1 MKAGDFSEPR
11 RMSGSAYVVLLAKVL
26 RQYASLF
33 FILVFLKIFDSDS
46 PFSFVER
53 VMRVSVIAAGYLVV
67 AAVSAFVNY
76 YFRKYYIKDGKLV
89 FMHGLLNK
97 ETTSIPL
104 DRVQSL
110 RTKRGFV
117 YRLLELRGVLFDTL
131 ASKTAEIE
139 LILEEDDWKAL
150 LSRVEMQERVAKEV
164 AKEGMSGV
172 DADETGDAGAA
183 GADGTAEAAEAA
195 GAAGVAGTAEVAGVA
210 GTAGTAARIM
220 KRDGEDVVA
229 GQAVRMSF
237 SNLNLIKGAF
247 CQNHLQGM
255 AVLFAALAAVYNTVT
270 SVDDRAVDHVI
281 DYVGTYAGSLS
292 FPPSAY
298 LAVAVVLYLVIM
310 LMWIGKVFLRYS
322 NMEVRMAR
330 GQLTF
335 ESGLIARNSSRFQH
349 DKVCTVYV
357 KRNFLEKRLRGST
370 IMLRQAL
377 NATDEK
383 RGTDVRIYGSDSA
396 AVFLEWWLGKDYPA
410 SSEVVSARSGYG
422 LMSHVMRLDLLL
434 SIAAATVLI
443 CFGLYAWL
451 AVPAA
456 WLLISLVKGLCAVR
470 RSSIVLKEGYVVIN
484 NGKFADIRNYI
495 KYSNIEVVRLVSTPF
510 TRYSRRVRL
519 SVSTNGTS
527 FSVRS
532 LKEQDAR
539 EIYEMLLG
547 RCVGESVG

>member
-1 MKAGDFSEPR
+1 
-11 RMSGSAYVVLLAKVL
+11 
-26 RQYASLF
+26 
-33 FILVFLKIFDSDS
+33 
-46 PFSFVER
+46 
-53 VMRVSVIAAGYLVV
+53 
-67 AAVSAFVNY
+67 
-76 YFRKYYIKDGKLV
+76 
-89 FMHGLLNK
+89 
-97 ETTSIPL
+97 
-104 DRVQSL
+104 
-110 RTKRGFV
+110 
-117 YRLLELRGVLFDTL
+117 
-131 ASKTAEIE
+131 
-139 LILEEDDWKAL
+139 
-150 LSRVEMQERVAKEV
+150 
-164 AKEGMSGV
+164 
-172 DADETGDAGAA
+172 
-183 GADGTAEAAEAA
+183 
-195 GAAGVAGTAEVAGVA
+195 
-210 GTAGTAARIM
+210 M

-255 AVLFAALAAVYNTVT
+255 AVLFAALAAVFNTLT

-310 LMWIGKVFLRYS
+310 LMWIGKIFLRYS

-383 RGTDVRIYGSDSA
+383 RGADVRIYGSDSA
-396 AVFLEWWLGKDYPA
+396 AAFLEWWLGKDYANSP
-410 SSEVVSARSGYG
+410 EVVSASSGYG
-422 LMSHVMRLDLLL
+422 LMSHVVWLDLLL
-434 SIAAATVLI
+434 SLVAAVVLI

>member
-1 MKAGDFSEPR
+1 MKAGDFSKPR
-11 RMSGSAYVVLLAKVL
+11 RMSRSAYVVLLAKAL

-33 FILVFLKIFDSDS
+33 FILIIIKVFDSDDQH
-46 PFSFVER
+46 SF
-53 VMRVSVIAAGYLVV
+53 MRTVGLISVIAAGYLLL
-67 AAVSAFVNY
+67 AAVTAFVSY
-76 YFRKYYIKDGKLV
+76 YFRKYYIEDGKLV
-89 FMHGLLNK
+89 FMHGLFNK

-110 RTKRGFV
+110 RTRQGFV
-117 YRLLELRGVLFDTL
+117 YRLLEMRGVLFDTL
-131 ASKTAEIE
+131 ASKTEEIE
-139 LILEEDDWKAL
+139 LILDDRDWKAL
-150 LSRVEMQERVAKEV
+150 LNRVEMQEGTAKE
-164 AKEGMSGV
+164 ERPW
-172 DADETGDAGAA
+172 GDAHE
-183 GADGTAEAAEAA
+183 T
-195 GAAGVAGTAEVAGVA
+195 
-210 GTAGTAARIM
+210 GTAGTAVRIM
-220 KRDGEDVVA
+220 KMDGEDVAV

-255 AVLFAALAAVYNTVT
+255 AVLFAALAAVYNAVT
-270 SVDDRAVDHVI
+270 TVDDRAVDHVI
-281 DYVGTYAGSLS
+281 DYVGAHAGALS

-298 LAVAVVLYLVIM
+298 LAVAVILYLVIM

-322 NMEVRMAR
+322 NMDVRMAR

-357 KRNFLEKRLRGST
+357 KQNFLEKWLHGST

-383 RGTDVRIYGSDSA
+383 MGADVRIYGSDSA
-396 AVFLEWWLGKDYPA
+396 AVFLEWWLGKDYA
-410 SSEVVSARSGYG
+410 SSPEVVSARSGYG
-422 LMSHVMRLDLLL
+422 LMSHVVWRDLLL
-434 SIAAATVLI
+434 SLVAAVVLI

-495 KYSNIEVVRLVSTPF
+495 KYGNIEVVRLVSTPF

-532 LKEQDAR
+532 LREQEAR

>member
-46 PFSFVER
+46 PFSFVEM

-67 AAVSAFVNY
+67 AAVSAFVSY

-131 ASKTAEIE
+131 ASRTAEIE

-150 LSRVEMQERVAKEV
+150 LSRVEMQERVAKE
-164 AKEGMSGV
+164 GMSGV
-172 DADETGDAGAA
+172 DADETGDAGA
-183 GADGTAEAAEAA
+183 DGAAEAA
-195 GAAGVAGTAEVAGVA
+195 GAAGVAGAAEVAGVA

-383 RGTDVRIYGSDSA
+383 RGADVRIYGSNSEA
-396 AVFLEWWLGKDYPA
+396 AFLKWWLGKDYADSP
-410 SSEVVSARSGYG
+410 EVVSARSGYG
-422 LMSHVMRLDLLL
+422 LMSHVVWLDLLL
-434 SIAAATVLI
+434 SLVAAVVLI

>member
-67 AAVSAFVNY
+67 AAVSAFVSY

-139 LILEEDDWKAL
+139 LILEEDDWKAF

-164 AKEGMSGV
+164 AKDGMSGV
-172 DADETGDAGAA
+172 DADETGDAGA
-183 GADGTAEAAEAA
+183 DGAAEA
-195 GAAGVAGTAEVAGVA
+195 AGTAEVAGVA

-255 AVLFAALAAVYNTVT
+255 AVLFAALAAVFNTLT

-547 RCVGESVG
+547 RCVGESLG

>member
-33 FILVFLKIFDSDS
+33 FILVFLRIFDSDS

-150 LSRVEMQERVAKEV
+150 LSRVEMQERVAKE
-164 AKEGMSGV
+164 GMSGV
-172 DADETGDAGAA
+172 DADETG
-183 GADGTAEAAEAA
+183 AA
-195 GAAGVAGTAEVAGVA
+195 GAAGTAGAAEAAGTAEVAGVA

>member
-183 GADGTAEAAEAA
+183 GT
-195 GAAGVAGTAEVAGVA
+195 AGVA
-210 GTAGTAARIM
+210 GTAGTAGISARIM
-220 KRDGEDVVA
+220 KRDGEDVVS

-255 AVLFAALAAVYNTVT
+255 AVLFAALAAVFNTLT

-383 RGTDVRIYGSDSA
+383 RGADVRIYGSNSEA
-396 AVFLEWWLGKDYPA
+396 AFLKWWLGKDYADSP
-410 SSEVVSARSGYG
+410 EVVSASSGYG
-422 LMSHVMRLDLLL
+422 LMSHVVWLDLLL
-434 SIAAATVLI
+434 SLVAAVVLI

>member
-67 AAVSAFVNY
+67 AAVSAFVSY

-131 ASKTAEIE
+131 ASRTAEIE

-172 DADETGDAGAA
+172 DADETG
-183 GADGTAEAAEAA
+183 AA
-195 GAAGVAGTAEVAGVA
+195 GAAGTAGAAEAAGTAEVAGVA
-210 GTAGTAARIM
+210 GTAGTATRIM

-255 AVLFAALAAVYNTVT
+255 AVLFAALAAVFNTLT

-383 RGTDVRIYGSDSA
+383 RGADVRIYGSNSEA
-396 AVFLEWWLGKDYPA
+396 AFLKWWLGKDYADSP
-410 SSEVVSARSGYG
+410 EVVSASSGYG
-422 LMSHVMRLDLLL
+422 LMSHVVWLDLLL
-434 SIAAATVLI
+434 SLVAAVVLI

-547 RCVGESVG
+547 RCVGESLG

>member
-67 AAVSAFVNY
+67 AAVSAFVSY

-131 ASKTAEIE
+131 ASRTAEIE

-150 LSRVEMQERVAKEV
+150 LSRVEMQERVAKE
-164 AKEGMSGV
+164 GMSGV
-172 DADETGDAGAA
+172 DADETGDAGA
-183 GADGTAEAAEAA
+183 DGAAEAA
-195 GAAGVAGTAEVAGVA
+195 GAAGVAGAAEVAGVA

-383 RGTDVRIYGSDSA
+383 RGADVRIYGSNSEA
-396 AVFLEWWLGKDYPA
+396 AFLKWWLGKDYADSP
-410 SSEVVSARSGYG
+410 EVVSARSGYG
-422 LMSHVMRLDLLL
+422 LMSHVVWRDLLL
-434 SIAAATVLI
+434 SLVAAVVLI

>member
-1 MKAGDFSEPR
+1 MKAGDFSKPR
-11 RMSGSAYVVLLAKVL
+11 RMSRSAYVVLLAKAL

-33 FILVFLKIFDSDS
+33 FILIIIKVFDSDDQH
-46 PFSFVER
+46 SFMRTVGLIS
-53 VMRVSVIAAGYLVV
+53 VMAAGYLLL
-67 AAVSAFVNY
+67 AAVTAFVSY
-76 YFRKYYIKDGKLV
+76 YFRKYYIEDGKLV
-89 FMHGLLNK
+89 FMHGLFNK

-110 RTKRGFV
+110 RTRQGFV
-117 YRLLELRGVLFDTL
+117 YRLLEMRGVLFDTL
-131 ASKTAEIE
+131 ASKTEEIE
-139 LILEEDDWKAL
+139 LILDDRDWKAL
-150 LSRVEMQERVAKEV
+150 LNRVEMQEGTAKE
-164 AKEGMSGV
+164 ERPWG
-172 DADETGDAGAA
+172 DAHETGTAGVAGAA
-183 GADGTAEAAEAA
+183 GTA
-195 GAAGVAGTAEVAGVA
+195 V
-210 GTAGTAARIM
+210 RIM
-220 KRDGEDVVA
+220 KMDGEDVAA

-255 AVLFAALAAVYNTVT
+255 AVLFAAFAAVYNAVT
-270 SVDDRAVDHVI
+270 TVDDRAVDHVI
-281 DYVGTYAGSLS
+281 DYVGAHAGSLS

-298 LAVAVVLYLVIM
+298 LAVAVILYLVIM

-322 NMEVRMAR
+322 NMDVRMAR

-357 KRNFLEKRLRGST
+357 KQNFLEKWLHGST

-383 RGTDVRIYGSDSA
+383 RGADVRIYGSDSA
-396 AVFLEWWLGKDYPA
+396 AVFLEWWLGKDYA
-410 SSEVVSARSGYG
+410 SSPEVVSARSGYG
-422 LMSHVMRLDLLL
+422 LMSHVVWRDLLL
-434 SIAAATVLI
+434 SLVAAVVLI

-495 KYSNIEVVRLVSTPF
+495 KYGNIEVVRLVSTPF

-532 LKEQDAR
+532 LREQEAR

>member
-46 PFSFVER
+46 PFTFVER

-67 AAVSAFVNY
+67 AAVSAFVSY

-150 LSRVEMQERVAKEV
+150 LSRVEMQERVAKE
-164 AKEGMSGV
+164 GMSGV
-172 DADETGDAGAA
+172 DADETGDAGAD
-183 GADGTAEAAEAA
+183 GAAGTAGAAEA
-195 GAAGVAGTAEVAGVA
+195 AGTAEVAGVA

-383 RGTDVRIYGSDSA
+383 RGADVRIYGSNSEA
-396 AVFLEWWLGKDYPA
+396 AFLKWWLGKDYADSP
-410 SSEVVSARSGYG
+410 EVVSASSGYG
-422 LMSHVMRLDLLL
+422 LMSHVVWLDLLL
-434 SIAAATVLI
+434 SLVAAVVLI

-451 AVPAA
+451 AVSAA

>member
-67 AAVSAFVNY
+67 AAVSAFVSY

-131 ASKTAEIE
+131 ASRTAEIE

-172 DADETGDAGAA
+172 DADETGDAGA
-183 GADGTAEAAEAA
+183 D
-195 GAAGVAGTAEVAGVA
+195 GAAGVAGAAEVAGVA
-210 GTAGTAARIM
+210 GTAGTATRIM

-255 AVLFAALAAVYNTVT
+255 AVLFAALAAVFNTLT

-377 NATDEK
+377 NATDDK
-383 RGTDVRIYGSDSA
+383 RGADVRIYGSNSEA
-396 AVFLEWWLGKDYPA
+396 AFLKWWLGKDYADSP
-410 SSEVVSARSGYG
+410 EVVSASSGYG
-422 LMSHVMRLDLLL
+422 LMSHVVWLDLLL
-434 SIAAATVLI
+434 SLVAAVVLI

>member
-67 AAVSAFVNY
+67 AAVSAFVSY

-131 ASKTAEIE
+131 ASRTAEIE

-150 LSRVEMQERVAKEV
+150 LSRVEMQERVAKE
-164 AKEGMSGV
+164 GMSGV
-172 DADETGDAGAA
+172 DADETGDAGA
-183 GADGTAEAAEAA
+183 DGAAEAA
-195 GAAGVAGTAEVAGVA
+195 GAAGVAGAAEVAGVA

-357 KRNFLEKRLRGST
+357 KRNFLEKWLHGST

-383 RGTDVRIYGSDSA
+383 RGADVRIYGSNSEA
-396 AVFLEWWLGKDYPA
+396 AFLKWWLGKDYADSP
-410 SSEVVSARSGYG
+410 EVVSARSGYG
-422 LMSHVMRLDLLL
+422 LMSHVVWLDLLL
-434 SIAAATVLI
+434 SLVAAVVLI

>member
-67 AAVSAFVNY
+67 AAVSAFVSY

-131 ASKTAEIE
+131 ASRTAEIE

-150 LSRVEMQERVAKEV
+150 LSRVEMQERVAKE
-164 AKEGMSGV
+164 GMSGV
-172 DADETGDAGAA
+172 DADETGDAGAD
-183 GADGTAEAAEAA
+183 GAAGTAGAAEA
-195 GAAGVAGTAEVAGVA
+195 AGTAEVAGVAGTA

-255 AVLFAALAAVYNTVT
+255 AVLFAALAAVFNTLT
-270 SVDDRAVDHVI
+270 SVDDRAVDHMI

-357 KRNFLEKRLRGST
+357 KRNFLEKWLHGST

-383 RGTDVRIYGSDSA
+383 RGADVRIYGSDSA

-451 AVPAA
+451 AVPAV

-547 RCVGESVG
+547 RCVGESLG

>member
-67 AAVSAFVNY
+67 AAVSAFVSY

-131 ASKTAEIE
+131 ASRTAEIE

-150 LSRVEMQERVAKEV
+150 LSRVEMQERVAKE
-164 AKEGMSGV
+164 GMSGV

-183 GADGTAEAAEAA
+183 GAAGTAGAAEA
-195 GAAGVAGTAEVAGVA
+195 AGTAEVAGVA

-255 AVLFAALAAVYNTVT
+255 AVLFAALAAVFNTLT

-547 RCVGESVG
+547 RCVGESLG

>member
-67 AAVSAFVNY
+67 AAVSAFVSY

-131 ASKTAEIE
+131 ASRTAEIE

-150 LSRVEMQERVAKEV
+150 LSRVEMQERVAKE
-164 AKEGMSGV
+164 GMSGV
-172 DADETGDAGAA
+172 DADETGDAGA
-183 GADGTAEAAEAA
+183 DGAAEAA
-195 GAAGVAGTAEVAGVA
+195 GAAGVAGAAEVAGVA

-383 RGTDVRIYGSDSA
+383 RGADVRIYGSNSEA
-396 AVFLEWWLGKDYPA
+396 AFLKWWLGKDYADSP
-410 SSEVVSARSGYG
+410 EVVSARSGYG
-422 LMSHVMRLDLLL
+422 LMSHVVWLDLLL
-434 SIAAATVLI
+434 SLVAAVVLI

>member
-33 FILVFLKIFDSDS
+33 FILVFLRIFDSDS

-67 AAVSAFVNY
+67 AAVSAFVSY

-183 GADGTAEAAEAA
+183 GAAGAAEA
-195 GAAGVAGTAEVAGVA
+195 AGTAEVAGVA

-229 GQAVRMSF
+229 GQAVRMCF

-547 RCVGESVG
+547 RCVGESLG

>member
-33 FILVFLKIFDSDS
+33 FILVFLRIFDSDS

-131 ASKTAEIE
+131 ASRTAEIE

-172 DADETGDAGAA
+172 DADETGDAGA
-183 GADGTAEAAEAA
+183 DGAAEAA
-195 GAAGVAGTAEVAGVA
+195 GAAGVAGAAEVAGVA

-396 AVFLEWWLGKDYPA
+396 AVFLEWWLGKDYADSP
-410 SSEVVSARSGYG
+410 EVVSASSGYG
-422 LMSHVMRLDLLL
+422 LMSHVVWLDLLL
-434 SIAAATVLI
+434 SLVAAVVLI

-495 KYSNIEVVRLVSTPF
+495 KYSNIEDVRLVSTPF

>member
-67 AAVSAFVNY
+67 AAVSAFVSY

-172 DADETGDAGAA
+172 DADETGDAGA
-183 GADGTAEAAEAA
+183 D
-195 GAAGVAGTAEVAGVA
+195 GAAGTAGAAEVAGVA

-322 NMEVRMAR
+322 NMEVRMAC

-383 RGTDVRIYGSDSA
+383 RGADVRIYGSDSEA
-396 AVFLEWWLGKDYPA
+396 AFLKWWLGKDYADSP
-410 SSEVVSARSGYG
+410 EVVSASSGYG
-422 LMSHVMRLDLLL
+422 LMSHVVWLDLLL
-434 SIAAATVLI
+434 SLVAAVVLI